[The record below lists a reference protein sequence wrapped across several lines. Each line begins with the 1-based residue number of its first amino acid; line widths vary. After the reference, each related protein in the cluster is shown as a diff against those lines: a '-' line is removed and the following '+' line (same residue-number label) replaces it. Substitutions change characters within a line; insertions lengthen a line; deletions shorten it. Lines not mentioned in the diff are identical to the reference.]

1 MSKKLTGASEWAGAP
16 PASEG
21 GFAFANGEFFAEA
34 TGQNR
39 HRRATIPELKDQIAS
54 GTDKDHPAHWFE
66 AQLLHYGLKPSKTKS
81 VARMRLL
88 DAVNG
93 SDLAVP
99 DHVSKLEKKLRTV
112 WTKSEREAKKK
123 AVTPAASKGA
133 ASTASAAGGAKRK
146 AEPEKS
152 TPRKK
157 PQPAANKAKPTPA
170 KLDEPTPS
178 KPRAKQT
185 ARRGGTAASGP
196 SRGSPITATSQA
208 SAMARQTARRGGTAA
223 SGPSRGSP
231 ITTTSQ
237 ASAMP
242 RQTARRGGVAA
253 SGPSRSASIPSASQ
267 ASTMPRQTARRGGSR
282 ATARNPPSQS
292 KGFPS
297 GGIEVSSDD
306 DDPPPP
312 YSMVEDDE
320 LAPLGLLN
328 GDYHIRSSDVTD
340 QWDHFGS
347 EFDLT
352 LTISGRQLWG
362 RFDLG
367 VIEGIMHF
375 SERPWASSEEGLP
388 FTWRGRE
395 NEGPIF
401 YGGHN
406 KGEIRFLGGGVIE
419 GRFDYQGLEFDGR
432 RIPDQGTRS
441 SVSASNMEQE
451 WGEYNEDR
459 YEEENRAR
467 W

>member
-1 MSKKLTGASEWAGAP
+1 MSKQPTGIPEWAGAP

-21 GFAFANGEFFAEA
+21 GFAFAHGEFFAEA

-39 HRRATIPELKDQIAS
+39 HRRATIPELKEQIAS
-54 GTDKDHPAHWFE
+54 GTDKDRPAHWFE

-93 SDLAVP
+93 TDLAVP
-99 DHVSKLEKKLRTV
+99 DHISKLEKKLKTA
-112 WTKSEREAKKK
+112 WTKSEREAKKT
-123 AVTPAASKGA
+123 AITPAAASKA
-133 ASTASAAGGAKRK
+133 PPSSAKTTGGAKRK

-157 PQPAANKAKPTPA
+157 PSTSQPAANKAKPAPA
-170 KLDEPTPS
+170 KPDEPTPN

-196 SRGSPITATSQA
+196 SRGSPITTASPA
-208 SAMARQTARRGGTAA
+208 SAMPRQTARRGGVAT
-223 SGPSRGSP
+223 SGPSRSAS
-231 ITTTSQ
+231 TASTSQ

-242 RQTARRGGVAA
+242 RQTARRGG
-253 SGPSRSASIPSASQ
+253 SH
-267 ASTMPRQTARRGGSR
+267 
-282 ATARNPPSQS
+282 ATARNPPSQP

-297 GGIEVSSDD
+297 GSVELSSDD

-312 YSMVEDDE
+312 YTMVEDNE

-328 GDYHIRSSDVTD
+328 GDYHIRSSDVTE
-340 QWDHFGS
+340 QWSHLGS

-375 SERPWASSEEGLP
+375 SERPWASSDEGVS

-401 YGGHN
+401 YGGRN
-406 KGEIRFLGGGVIE
+406 RGEIRFLGGGVIE
-419 GRFDYQGLEFDGR
+419 GRFDYQGIEFHGR
-432 RIPDQGTRS
+432 RVPDQGTRS
-441 SVSASNMEQE
+441 SVSASNMERE
-451 WGEYNEDR
+451 WDDYNEDR
-459 YEEENRAR
+459 YEEENRSR
-467 W
+467 WW